1 MDGEV
6 GLALPVLASSHI
18 SLPVLR
24 LTPLLAIAYSYF
36 ETLIRLN
43 DPIHFEAEEARM
55 WSLNNLLNTAGFRQD
70 IYMDFVEE
78 TINLLRLISESISS
92 PHNPAHG
99 RSVLLDKFND
109 PGVSS
114 AIITHFRLL
123 TSAWMKSRPA
133 AYQPFILDGTVEQ
146 YCANQI
152 EPYQVEIEHI
162 GMNALIDV
170 VIRPAGFAV
179 EIVYLDRSAG
189 SEVNEHRFEPTR
201 KIDSTNVEPTPLR
214 LLYRP

>member
-1 MDGEV
+1 M
-6 GLALPVLASSHI
+6 
-18 SLPVLR
+18 
-24 LTPLLAIAYSYF
+24 
-36 ETLIRLN
+36 N
-43 DPIHFEAEEARM
+43 DVIHFHAEEARI
-55 WSLNNLLNTAGFRQD
+55 WSLNNLLNAAGFRQD

-92 PHNPAHG
+92 PYNQAHG
-99 RSVLLDKFND
+99 SHVLLEKFND

-123 TSAWMKSRPA
+123 TSAWMRSRPDT
-133 AYQPFILDGTVEQ
+133 YQPFILDGTVEQ
-146 YCANQI
+146 YCASQI
-152 EPYQVEIEHI
+152 EPYQVEIEHV

-170 VIRPAGFAV
+170 VVRPAGFAI

-189 SEVNEHRFEPTR
+189 SEVNEHRFEPSR
-201 KIDSTNVEPTPLR
+201 IIDSASVEPVPLR